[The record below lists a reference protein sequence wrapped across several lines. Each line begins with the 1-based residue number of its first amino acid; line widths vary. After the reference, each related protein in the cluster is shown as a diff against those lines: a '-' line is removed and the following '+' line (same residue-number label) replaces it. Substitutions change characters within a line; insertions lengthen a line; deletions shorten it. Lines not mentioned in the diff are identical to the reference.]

1 MRWLHLVRRKDVS
14 GCSGVGVV
22 AQGVAFDDGPIVMRW
37 AKGKADASSTG
48 FYTSIA
54 VVDSIHGHQGCT
66 RIEWIDELKPIK

>member
-1 MRWLHLVRRKDVS
+1 MRRFHLVRRKDVS

-22 AQGVAFDDGPIVMRW
+22 AQGVAFDDGPVVMRW

-54 VVDSIHGHQGCT
+54 DVEAIHGHQGCT
-66 RIEWIDELKPIK
+66 EIKWLDELEPLK